1 MQALQKAIAFP
12 LSILYYLCFG
22 FNLLLFHAVQWVCF
36 YGFGY
41 NAHKKSVDVMNFF
54 LLRCLNLLGTRI
66 SFDNPHVLEKN
77 QSYIIVANHQGM
89 FDIPPLIWYLRKIH
103 PKFISKKELG
113 KGIPGVSFNL
123 KHGGSVLINRKNPK
137 QALEAI
143 TSFAKTLQSKG
154 RSAVIFPEGT
164 RSRTHQPKKFQTR
177 GLITLIEHMPNA
189 IILPVTINHSW
200 KLMRWGSFP
209 MGIGV
214 HMKFKVHTPLKV
226 SKHSPEDLI
235 SETEKKVVSAIE
247 S

>member
-1 MQALQKAIAFP
+1 
-12 LSILYYLCFG
+12 
-22 FNLLLFHAVQWVCF
+22 
-36 YGFGY
+36 
-41 NAHKKSVDVMNFF
+41 MNFF

-66 SFDNPHVLEKN
+66 SFENPHELHKN

-89 FDIPPLIWYLRKIH
+89 FDIPPLIWFLRKVH

-123 KHGGSVLINRKNPK
+123 RHGGSVLINRKNPK

-143 TSFAKTLQSKG
+143 TNFAKSLQNNH

-177 GLITLIEHMPNA
+177 GLLTLMEHMSDA
-189 IILPVTINHSW
+189 LILPVTINHSW

-214 HMKFKVHTPLKV
+214 HMKFKVHAPLAMTQHPHEDLV
-226 SKHSPEDLI
+226 SKV
-235 SETEKKVVSAIE
+235 EKQIIAGIE